1 MRPAMRFP
9 LRSMCSHHR
18 GHRYISI
25 RRFTKPNLTPFGRPL
40 HRALHPIRSHFF
52 PHTFITMSF
61 CKDCISG
68 MKLLF
73 LRDHEHQRD
82 DPLQVLVTKAHPK
95 VNPIILI
102 LSHSYFK
109 TPTGTY
115 EEING
120 IKTYVATPTTDYPK
134 NKAILY
140 ISDVF
145 GLELQNNRVR
155 RTRLAIPGLRIFT
168 DEAYS
173 APSRRFCS

>member
-1 MRPAMRFP
+1 
-9 LRSMCSHHR
+9 
-18 GHRYISI
+18 
-25 RRFTKPNLTPFGRPL
+25 
-40 HRALHPIRSHFF
+40 
-52 PHTFITMSF
+52 MSF

-68 MKLLF
+68 MELLF

-82 DPLQVLVTKAHPK
+82 DPFQVLVMKAHPK

-102 LSHSYFK
+102 LCHSHFQP
-109 TPTGTY
+109 PTGTY

-155 RTRLAIPGLRIFT
+155 PTRLAIPDLRIFT
-168 DEAYS
+168 DEVYS
-173 APSRRFCS
+173 APSR

>member
-1 MRPAMRFP
+1 MR
-9 LRSMCSHHR
+9 
-18 GHRYISI
+18 
-25 RRFTKPNLTPFGRPL
+25 
-40 HRALHPIRSHFF
+40 
-52 PHTFITMSF
+52 
-61 CKDCISG
+61 
-68 MKLLF
+68 LLF
-73 LRDHEHQRD
+73 LRGHEHERD
-82 DPLQVLVTKAHPK
+82 DFLQVLVTKAHPK
-95 VNPIILI
+95 VNPITLI

-155 RTRLAIPGLRIFT
+155 RTRLAIPDLRIFT